1 MKLGKR
7 ARYTLRLMV
16 GIGRASG
23 EGRRIALS
31 AIAKSSGI
39 SKRYLDQ
46 LSISLKNASLI
57 KGRSGRNGGYTL
69 SRPAAEIKI
78 GQILEAATGPID
90 IAECVTAPDICSY
103 SDDCNCRL
111 FWTLIHQRLFDVF
124 NGYSLADLLNQGGS
138 DRLKHELAILVQG
151 KPTQSLGSDNDEK
164 ETQEYC
170 PSSG

>member
-1 MKLGKR
+1 M
-7 ARYTLRLMV
+7 
-16 GIGRASG
+16 
-23 EGRRIALS
+23 
-31 AIAKSSGI
+31 SSGI

-57 KGRSGRNGGYTL
+57 RGRSGRNGGYTL

-78 GQILEAATGPID
+78 GQILEAASGPID
-90 IAECVTAPDICSY
+90 IAECVTEPGICSY
-103 SDDCNCRL
+103 SEDCNCRL

-124 NGYSLADLLNQGGS
+124 NGYSLADLLNQGGT
-138 DRLKHELAILVQG
+138 DRLKLELAILDHG
-151 KPTQSLGSDNDEK
+151 KPTQCLGSDNDEK